1 MERNR
6 NDPLRELL
14 EFVKA
19 QILLAHADTRDLD
32 GIRGLMEPLTV
43 AIQDL
48 KTNPGPAQDIGG

>member
-1 MERNR
+1 MERKR

-19 QILLAHADTRDLD
+19 QILLAHPDTQELD
-32 GIRGLMEPLTV
+32 GIEGLMEPLTI

-48 KTNPGPAQDIGG
+48 KDNPGPSQDVGG

>member
-1 MERNR
+1 MARKR

-19 QILLAHADTRDLD
+19 QIQLAHPDTQALD
-32 GIRGLMEPLTV
+32 GIEDLLEPLTI

-48 KTNPGPAQDIGG
+48 KDNPGPSQDATG

>member
-1 MERNR
+1 MARKR

-19 QILLAHADTRDLD
+19 QILLAHPDTKDLD
-32 GIRGLMEPLTV
+32 GIKDLMEPLTL

-48 KTNPGPAQDIGG
+48 KENPGPAQDIGG

>member
-1 MERNR
+1 MERKR

-19 QILLAHADTRDLD
+19 QILLAHRETQALD
-32 GIRGLMEPLTV
+32 GMQGLMEPLTV

-48 KTNPGPAQDIGG
+48 KTNPGPSQDAGG